1 MNLELLEHA
10 VLNQL
15 EIDLDEHDYEAVSE
29 MLELLLQ
36 DKRNQDILF
45 NYLSDSARKNL
56 EESKTVKRY

>member
-10 VLNQL
+10 ILNQL
-15 EIDLDEHDYEAVSE
+15 EIDLDEHDYDAVSE

-45 NYLSDSARKNL
+45 NYLSDSAQKNL
-56 EESKTVKRY
+56 KEGKTVKRY

>member
-15 EIDLDEHDYEAVSE
+15 EIDLDEQDYDAVSE

-36 DKRNQDILF
+36 DKRNQEILF
-45 NYLSDSARKNL
+45 NYLSDSAQKNL
-56 EESKTVKRY
+56 KESKTVKRY

>member
-29 MLELLLQ
+29 LLELLLK
-36 DKRNQDILF
+36 DESNRKILY
-45 NYLSDSARKNL
+45 NYLSDLAQKNL
-56 EESKTVKRY
+56 KEGKTVKRY